1 MISRI
6 AVLYKDTLT
15 GITSSETCALRELHF
30 FLEDEVDG
38 LIQILEIDQ
47 SFDEWETMTVLY
59 TLEGGLL

>member
-6 AVLYKDTLT
+6 AVRYADTLT
-15 GITSSETCALRELHF
+15 GVVSSETCALRELHF

-47 SFDEWETMTVLY
+47 TFDEWETMTTIY